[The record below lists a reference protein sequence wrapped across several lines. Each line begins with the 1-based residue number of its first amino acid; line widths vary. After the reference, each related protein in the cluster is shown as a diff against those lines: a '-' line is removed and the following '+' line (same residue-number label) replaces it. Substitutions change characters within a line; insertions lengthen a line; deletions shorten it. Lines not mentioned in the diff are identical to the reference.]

1 MSRIYTDINADFCLK
16 QNARVHFSNLY
27 NFPKFIRKTFR
38 KKDLVCGVSR
48 FFVIY
53 WLLKSDFLFHPL
65 NFKYCFCE

>member
-48 FFVIY
+48 FFVD
-53 WLLKSDFLFHPL
+53 LLAIEIRFSLSPFEL
-65 NFKYCFCE
+65 